1 MIIQQNLFTKQDYFN
16 DYCINIVEKG
26 SGIRPKTLA

>member
-16 DYCINIVEKG
+16 DYYINIVEKG